1 MLNLSGPQFDYE
13 PYPVCYVTDVL
24 PPEMYRSLVE
34 SYPDKDLFK
43 YMPNLGH
50 KYSLSD
56 INNPDNY
63 YKFLSDTPDWKA
75 FYDHVKSENFINNV
89 LDMLVA
95 NNIDLGLRRLKVIA
109 KDGQRKASLLSR
121 LRRQTE
127 ISARFEFSM
136 MPANGG
142 QILPH
147 TDAPHK
153 LITLVLSMMEP
164 GAWDHAWGG
173 GTAVCLPKD
182 RTKVFNHINKAMPL
196 EDVETLKTFPF
207 EENQCVLFVKTYNS
221 WHHVAPM
228 TGPDDAPLRK
238 TLTINIESKL

>member
-1 MLNLSGPQFDYE
+1 M
-13 PYPVCYVTDVL
+13 
-24 PPEMYRSLVE
+24 
-34 SYPDKDLFK
+34 
-43 YMPNLGH
+43 
-50 KYSLSD
+50 
-56 INNPDNY
+56 
-63 YKFLSDTPDWKA
+63 
-75 FYDHVKSENFINNV
+75 KSENFINNV

-136 MPANGG
+136 KPANGG

-164 GAWDHAWGG
+164 GSWDHAWGG

-196 EDVETLKTFPF
+196 EDVDTLKTFPF

-228 TGPDDAPLRK
+228 SGPDDAPCARR
-238 TLTINIESKL
+238 